1 MLFLFAFQFPDLT
14 EILRLHSNV
23 LILFE
28 YFDQVSL
35 VHFKRLLQV
44 FSSETISL
52 ILVKNGLHQEFYSPP
67 FKIKMWKYLAIH
79 CVKCRNFTLF
89 LGVEVLWNAQFPPRN
104 CIFPQNFHT
113 TKLGEITVFLRSE
126 CRWVLRTLPNI
137 CDGAFFAKKKTVV

>member
-35 VHFKRLLQV
+35 AHFKRLLQV
-44 FSSETISL
+44 FSSETVSL

-67 FKIKMWKYLAIH
+67 FKLRMWKYLAIH
-79 CVKCRNFTLF
+79 CVKCPNFTLF
-89 LGVEVLWNAQFPPRN
+89 LGVEVLWNSTVSVEKLYLSTKFPHYEVRWN
-104 CIFPQNFHT
+104 YGIFTQ
-113 TKLGEITVFLRSE
+113 
-126 CRWVLRTLPNI
+126 WMWMRT
-137 CDGAFFAKKKTVV
+137 